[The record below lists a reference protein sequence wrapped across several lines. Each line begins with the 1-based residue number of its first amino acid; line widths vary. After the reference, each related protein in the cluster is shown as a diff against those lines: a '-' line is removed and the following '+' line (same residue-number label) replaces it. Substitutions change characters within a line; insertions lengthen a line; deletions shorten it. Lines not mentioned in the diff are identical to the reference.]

1 MSDNLSRRE
10 HVNVLQLS
18 CNSSPLQ
25 YLFEQRVASPCL
37 QVKLPNKVLLK
48 WRKLK
53 KTIVNISYLELFH
66 LSSANLP
73 FQIKPGTERI
83 EENIRTLASKVYAQG
98 RGLSGLTR
106 INFLKKERV
115 LNVHQQELLDVSS
128 LKAGLERCQEENKQR
143 KMQVQELDN
152 RCEELFQE
160 LLEEQCRVKELEDLS
175 EKTLE
180 ENKQLEE
187 YLDFLEDVMV
197 CTNCSEKLK
206 NTSRPINQVGECQT
220 RRKIKEVKTRAEKA
234 LWFLESFGLTLH
246 SIKVK
251 DNAGN
256 LSDLS
261 FHSADG
267 GSKTSFHNL
276 PEEDKDTVRALLYIM
291 DKCCVGDVAY
301 HELSMQL
308 NDVPRS
314 YLIKQCRTDLNKI
327 FHIARTPGKYPGA
340 QMSFKQELHA
350 QIEKKVFIK
359 KQKHY

>member
-1 MSDNLSRRE
+1 M
-10 HVNVLQLS
+10 
-18 CNSSPLQ
+18 
-25 YLFEQRVASPCL
+25 
-37 QVKLPNKVLLK
+37 
-48 WRKLK
+48 
-53 KTIVNISYLELFH
+53 
-66 LSSANLP
+66 
-73 FQIKPGTERI
+73 
-83 EENIRTLASKVYAQG
+83 
-98 RGLSGLTR
+98 
-106 INFLKKERV
+106 
-115 LNVHQQELLDVSS
+115 
-128 LKAGLERCQEENKQR
+128 
-143 KMQVQELDN
+143 
-152 RCEELFQE
+152 
-160 LLEEQCRVKELEDLS
+160 EEQCRVKELEDCS

-197 CTNCSEKLK
+197 CTNCSENLK
-206 NTSRPINQVGECQT
+206 NTSRPINQIGERQT

-246 SIKVK
+246 SIKVN

-256 LSDLS
+256 LTDLS

-314 YLIKQCRTDLNKI
+314 YLISNAGQ
-327 FHIARTPGKYPGA
+327 P
-340 QMSFKQELHA
+340 
-350 QIEKKVFIK
+350 
-359 KQKHY
+359 